1 MTTITKPYETARRM
15 RERAVEVGIDPFV
28 AGTTPVDDLAAVI
41 RLAPQLRLVED
52 ADLDSVPRIGVP
64 LTPLQRMENSG
75 MTADE
80 IASVLT
86 FARGS
91 HVETDW
97 PSADHFTPLDYYDGG
112 DAA

>member
-1 MTTITKPYETARRM
+1 
-15 RERAVEVGIDPFV
+15 
-28 AGTTPVDDLAAVI
+28 
-41 RLAPQLRLVED
+41 
-52 ADLDSVPRIGVP
+52 
-64 LTPLQRMENSG
+64 MENSG

-97 PSADHFTPLDYYDGG
+97 PSADHFTPWDEFAPDG
-112 DAA
+112 AA